1 MAVADFLNP
10 LISAASG
17 LSGVFLGGWLTNR
30 REQKKQRSD
39 FITRQLSEFYG
50 PLVSMRTEIR
60 ARGELRLKIETAMNE
75 GHMRN
80 LLNAGQYGY
89 QNERMEA
96 TARVTDEAIPPMLAV
111 MRDEFKIFTDVLM
124 PLYRK
129 MLETFR
135 DKIWLADTETRQYL
149 PALIEFVDVWERHIR
164 GVMPD
169 EVVREIK
176 HTEENLRPFYDH
188 LTSTHDRLRDML
200 TA

>member
-10 LISAASG
+10 LISAVSG
-17 LSGVFLGGWLTNR
+17 LGGVFLGGWLANR
-30 REQKKQRSD
+30 REQKKQRTD

-50 PLVSMRTEIR
+50 PLVSMRAEIQ

-75 GHMRN
+75 GHARN
-80 LLNAGQYGY
+80 LLDAGQYGY
-89 QNERMEA
+89 QAIE
-96 TARVTDEAIPPMLAV
+96 RVTDDVIPPMLAV
-111 MRDEFKIFTDVLM
+111 MRDEFKIFTEVSM

-129 MLETFR
+129 MLDTLRE
-135 DKIWLADTETRQYL
+135 KMWLADTETRQYL

-164 GVMPD
+164 GVIPD

-176 HTEENLRPFYDH
+176 HTEENLHPFYDH
-188 LTSTHDRLRDML
+188 LTSTHDRLRNML